1 MLVDRGCD
9 VVSFDRVPSEFAG
22 ATHHVGDITN
32 FDDVLSA
39 CSGAATACVYHVAAA
54 VGPYHPQSVY
64 RAVNYEGTL
73 NVIAACRQLGIPK
86 LVMASSPSTRFQWGV
101 DIDGP
106 REDELPP
113 LPLPEYMQAYA
124 ATKAE
129 GELALRDQFGDA
141 LLTVAVAPH
150 QVYGPRDSLFLPA
163 VLDAAARGRL
173 RRFGADTCNRVA
185 FTFVDNYCHALMCA
199 EKALAPGAACC
210 GGFYIATDGATHP
223 YEAGYAHFWD
233 TLDDAC
239 VATLGVPSFQT
250 KLAYPLPL
258 LRAAAAAAAVAER
271 LFGAKLKLNAFA
283 LQASTMHRWFNTE
296 AAARDLGYAPIVP
309 FDEGWRRTTAWFAA
323 EWRPRW
329 EAERARA
336 GFSGLFFRR
345 KFLAHRLGGLLF
357 LVQYVISVPLYL
369 YDYPRWL
376 ASPLPWSVPLT
387 GFLQSVNAARTFTFL
402 PKRAD
407 PGFAAVADASSLSYY
422 TVVENS
428 FYSMQCL
435 FASCYLH
442 DALYP
447 AIRRLVIVEPLLV
460 FLVFWFRDLWPAS
473 RISAALGKKDK
484 SMSDAHRLK
493 LTVSA
498 YAIKAFY
505 IYAKHYVGF
514 FPLYLRF
521 LGRLDADDT
530 RLLFGVQVLSSYAA
544 TVSIF
549 IHTLKFKGYIGPIA
563 AMVAYDVIIPGFLY
577 LYANMLPLLLRNA
590 DVALVVAAGMVLNL
604 APRPAFHVY
613 QGCVAAAFYAGWV
626 GAAPLEVQPSAAQAA
641 AAAACVVGACV
652 AMVTV
657 VNPRK

>member
-1 MLVDRGCD
+1 M
-9 VVSFDRVPSEFAG
+9 S
-22 ATHHVGDITN
+22 
-32 FDDVLSA
+32 
-39 CSGAATACVYHVAAA
+39 
-54 VGPYHPQSVY
+54 
-64 RAVNYEGTL
+64 
-73 NVIAACRQLGIPK
+73 
-86 LVMASSPSTRFQWGV
+86 SSPSTRFQWGV

-223 YEAGYAHFWD
+223 YPAGYAHFWD

-250 KLAYPLPL
+250 KFAYPLPL

-329 EAERARA
+329 GGGAGTRRLLRPLLPPQVFGAPPRRPPLPRAVRDFGTA
-336 GFSGLFFRR
+336 LPLRLSA
-345 KFLAHRLGGLLF
+345 LAR
-357 LVQYVISVPLYL
+357 
-369 YDYPRWL
+369 
-376 ASPLPWSVPLT
+376 SPLPWSVPLT

-442 DALYP
+442 DNLYP

-577 LYANMLPLLLRNA
+577 LYANMLPPSSCNA

-613 QGCVAAAFYAGWV
+613 QGCVAAAFYLLGRRRAAR
-626 GAAPLEVQPSAAQAA
+626 GAAERGAGGGGGRVRGGRVRGDGDGGEPAEIGRVSFGPSSYLGNHSA
-641 AAAACVVGACV
+641 
-652 AMVTV
+652 
-657 VNPRK
+657 R